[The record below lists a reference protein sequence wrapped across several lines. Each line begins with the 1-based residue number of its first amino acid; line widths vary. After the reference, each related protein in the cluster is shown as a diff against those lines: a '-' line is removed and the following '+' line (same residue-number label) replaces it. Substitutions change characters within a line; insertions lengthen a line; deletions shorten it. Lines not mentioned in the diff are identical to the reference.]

1 MGFLAPVF
9 TVIGSVLGSAI
20 GKMVVGLGLNLI
32 VSKLEARRAK
42 KAQQQD
48 AGGTQFERDYGEDIS
63 RKVACGPV
71 GIAGHDCYVNTYGSA
86 NKNLEQNYLF
96 SDFPCDGLSKIYAG
110 GTELS
115 IALGVDGRYA
125 VTSGDYAGRMFFTF
139 YNGTQTQADAGLI
152 AHSNPPGRWTVD
164 HLGAGLCWLKAE
176 LVYDQE
182 KLNQFPDFFFEL
194 RGARLYD
201 FRKDSSVGGNG
212 NHRWGNYLTY
222 EYSENPVIMDYN
234 YRRGFSWNGDL
245 FLGMDMPASDL
256 PFEQYVAAANICD
269 EFVSYGRRYRCS
281 IILDADLDHGDN
293 INSLMLACGGIVI
306 DSVEGSWPLIG
317 SEQPI
322 VATFTDDDL
331 VASEP
336 LQFRKHRSMSELVN
350 SVSGTYQ
357 EPANMWSPAGY
368 DQQTDAAYVAKDR
381 RTRDEPLNFPMV
393 FSKGQANQLA
403 SIYFNENRFEA
414 TASVVLRP
422 RFRTVKAGDW
432 VFWDSRQEK
441 RRGVYMVQSRSIRA
455 LDSDGPRNVALS
467 LQERSGQI
475 YKAVGVIPPTI
486 PLPNAQPVY
495 LAELQDYAILPV
507 IGVGTD
513 GRSYPGF
520 RISWARIDDV
530 TVRAIDFEYW
540 IKAEPQNVFTQTVAA
555 DKILTVL
562 QEGILSLTDYQ
573 FRYKL
578 VADRPTSWGIPTT
591 VRSRDGGNGDLEIG
605 LGQVRSDIKNVLAGL
620 RADIDALF
628 QGQDNLSLIYSN
640 TDASG
645 QLDRRTIRSEL
656 GQSKAA
662 IIEEREVRTTAVNAL
677 ARRVD
682 GVRAE
687 LGDVLA
693 DGYLSF
699 TAQTV
704 GDVLSKIEVSARARK
719 GEQAALAAWIMRVI
733 EEAGILK
740 SENLFIANRTIFMD
754 ENGENGQAIVV
765 FDENG
770 ATLAVANIGTVNA
783 GLIQS
788 PNGKMA
794 INVNAG
800 TIVIR
805 S

>member
-1 MGFLAPVF
+1 M
-9 TVIGSVLGSAI
+9 
-20 GKMVVGLGLNLI
+20 
-32 VSKLEARRAK
+32 
-42 KAQQQD
+42 
-48 AGGTQFERDYGEDIS
+48 
-63 RKVACGPV
+63 
-71 GIAGHDCYVNTYGSA
+71 
-86 NKNLEQNYLF
+86 
-96 SDFPCDGLSKIYAG
+96 
-110 GTELS
+110 
-115 IALGVDGRYA
+115 
-125 VTSGDYAGRMFFTF
+125 TSGDYAGRMFFTF
-139 YNGTQTQADAGLI
+139 YDGTQLQADAGMI
-152 AHSNPPGRWTVD
+152 AHSNPAGRWTVD
-164 HLGAGLCWLKAE
+164 HLGAGLCWLKVE

-201 FRKDSSVGGNG
+201 LRKDSSVGGNG
-212 NHRWGNYLTY
+212 NHRWGNYATY

-234 YRRGFSWNGDL
+234 YRRGFLWNGDL
-245 FLGMDMPASDL
+245 FLGMDMPPSDL
-256 PFEQYVAAANICD
+256 PFEQYVTAANICD
-269 EFVSYGRRYRCS
+269 EFTSYGRRYRCS
-281 IILDADLDHGDN
+281 IMLDADLDHGDN
-293 INSLMLACGGIVI
+293 IDALMLSCGGIVI
-306 DSVEGSWPLIG
+306 DGVEGSWPLIG

-322 VATFTDDDL
+322 VFTFTDDDL
-331 VASEP
+331 IASEP
-336 LQFRKHRSMSELVN
+336 LQFRKHRSMGELVN

-368 DQQTDAAYVAKDR
+368 DQQTDPAYVAKDR

-422 RFRTVKAGDW
+422 RFRSVKAGDW
-432 VFWDSRQEK
+432 GYWNSKNEK

-467 LQERSGQI
+467 LQERSGEI

-495 LAELQDYAILPV
+495 LVELQDYAIIPV
-507 IGVGTD
+507 LGIGTD
-513 GRSYPGF
+513 GRSYPAF
-520 RISWARIDDV
+520 RISWAKIDDV

-540 IKAEPQNVFTQTVAA
+540 IKDEPQNVFTRTVTA
-555 DKILTVL
+555 DTILTVL
-562 QEGILSLTDYQ
+562 QEGILSLTDYR
-573 FRYKL
+573 FRYRL

-605 LGQVRSDIKNVLAGL
+605 LGQVGNDIKNVLSGL

-628 QGQDNLSLIYSN
+628 QGQDSLSLIYTN
-640 TDASG
+640 ADASG
-645 QLDRRTIRSEL
+645 QIDRRKIRSEL

-662 IIEEREVRTTAVNAL
+662 IIEETETRATQFGAL
-677 ARRVD
+677 ARSVR

-687 LGDVLA
+687 MGDVLA
-693 DGYLSF
+693 DGYLAF
-699 TAQTV
+699 TAQTE

-733 EEAGILK
+733 ERGGILE
-740 SENLFIANRTIFMD
+740 SENQFIASRTIFMD
-754 ENGENGQAIVV
+754 ENGENGQAIAT
-765 FDENG
+765 FG
-770 ATLAVANIGTVNA
+770 ADGLTLALANIGTVNA
-783 GLIQS
+783 GLLQS
-788 PNGKMA
+788 KNGKMQ
-794 INVNAG
+794 IDLNAG